1 MIIKIGTLG
10 TMKANFVDLQ
20 IKQANLIG
28 TMEVSEGVPYNIV
41 AALSYKELWKIAKTI
56 FSLSVMWY
64 ILSGWTKAKD
74 QKPPK
79 L

>member
-10 TMKANFVDLQ
+10 TMKAKFVSLKT
-20 IKQANLIG
+20 KQAYLIG
-28 TMEVSEGVPYNIV
+28 TMEVSEGVPYHIV
-41 AALSYKELWKIAKTI
+41 TALTYKELWKITKAI
-56 FSLSVMWY
+56 LSPAVLWY
-64 ILSGWTKAKD
+64 LVSGWTKGKD